1 VTRFA
6 ALYPATAHTF
16 LPALDDDVTLDDE
29 AGHHLSRVRRVRAG
43 ETLTAA
49 DGDGRWRPYAVVSVR
64 SGAVDLHAQ
73 GAPVVEP
80 PLEPR
85 LVVAFALTKGTKPD
99 LAVQKLTELGV
110 DGVTLLSTRRS
121 VRRWGGSRADAAVAR
136 LRRIAREAAAQCRR
150 ARLPDIDGVLPVT
163 ELRGRPGLV
172 VADPA
177 GEELERLPAPPGGE
191 WVLVVGPEGGF
202 DPDEA
207 AALTSP
213 GQSGDHVGPT
223 RLRLGPH
230 VLRAETAAI
239 AGAAVLATRRAI
251 REDL

>member
-6 ALYPATAHTF
+6 ARYPATAHTF
-16 LPALDDDVTLDDE
+16 LRALDDDVTIDDD
-29 AGHHLSRVRRVRAG
+29 AGHHLSRVRRLRGG
-43 ETLTAA
+43 EALTAA
-49 DGDGRWRPYAVVSVR
+49 DGDGLWRPYTVVGVR
-64 SGAVDLHAQ
+64 PGAVDLHAQ

-80 PLEPR
+80 QLDPR
-85 LVVAFALTKGTKPD
+85 LVVAFALTKGAKPD

-121 VRRWGGSRADAAVAR
+121 VPRWDETREEAAVAR
-136 LRRIAREAAAQCRR
+136 LRRVAREAAAQSRR
-150 ARLPDIDGVLPVT
+150 ARLPEIDGVHPVT
-163 ELRGRPGLV
+163 ELIGRPGLV

-177 GEELERLPAPPGGE
+177 GEEPARLSAPPSGE

-202 DPDEA
+202 EPDEVSALCSA
-207 AALTSP
+207 AP
-213 GQSGDHVGPT
+213 GGETPV

-239 AGAAVLATRRAI
+239 AGAAVLTTQRAPKPG
-251 REDL
+251 D

>member
-16 LPALDDDVTLDDE
+16 VPALDDDVTLADE

-43 ETLTAA
+43 ETLTVS
-49 DGDGRWRPYAVVSVR
+49 DGNGRWRPYAVEGVR
-64 SGAVDLHAQ
+64 PGAVDLHAQ
-73 GAPVVEP
+73 GAPVLEP
-80 PLEPR
+80 QLEPR
-85 LVVAFALTKGTKPD
+85 LVVAFGLTKGTKPD

-121 VRRWGGSRADAAVAR
+121 VPRWSGSRADAAVAR

-150 ARLPDIDGVLPVT
+150 ARVPEIEGVLPLA
-163 ELRGRPGLV
+163 ELRGHTGLV
-172 VADPA
+172 VADPT
-177 GEELERLPAPPGGE
+177 GEEVARVPAPPGGE
-191 WVLVVGPEGGF
+191 WVLVVGPEGGL

-207 AALTSP
+207 AALASP
-213 GQSGDHVGPT
+213 AEHREGPA

-239 AGAAVLATRRAI
+239 AGAAVLATRRAEPVG
-251 REDL
+251 R

>member
-16 LPALDDDVTLDDE
+16 VPALDDEVTLADE

-43 ETLTAA
+43 ETLTVS
-49 DGDGRWRPYAVVSVR
+49 DGNGRWRPYAVDCVR
-64 SGAVDLHAQ
+64 PGAVDLHAQ
-73 GAPVVEP
+73 GVPVLEP
-80 PLEPR
+80 QLEPR
-85 LVVAFALTKGTKPD
+85 LVVAFGLTKGTKPD

-121 VRRWGGSRADAAVAR
+121 VPRWSGSRADAAVAR

-150 ARLPDIDGVLPVT
+150 ARVPQIEGILPLA
-163 ELRGRPGLV
+163 ELRGHTGLV
-172 VADPA
+172 VADPT
-177 GEELERLPAPPGGE
+177 GEEVARVPAPPGGE
-191 WVLVVGPEGGF
+191 WVLVVGAEGGL

-207 AALTSP
+207 AELTSP
-213 GQSGDHVGPT
+213 AEHREGPA

-239 AGAAVLATRRAI
+239 AGAAVLATRRAEPVG
-251 REDL
+251 R

>member
-16 LPALDDDVTLDDE
+16 LPALDDDVTLDDD

-49 DGDGRWRPYAVVSVR
+49 DGDGRWRPYAVVGVR
-64 SGAVDLHAQ
+64 PGVIELHAQ
-73 GAPVVEP
+73 GAPVAEP
-80 PLEPR
+80 QLEPR

-110 DGVTLLSTRRS
+110 DGVTLLSSRRS
-121 VRRWGGSRADAAVAR
+121 VPRWSGSRADAALTR

-150 ARLPDIDGVLPVT
+150 ARVPEIEGVLPVA
-163 ELRGRPGLV
+163 ELHGHPGLV

-177 GEELERLPAPPGGE
+177 GEEVARVPAPPGGE

-207 AALTSP
+207 AALRSP
-213 GQSGDHVGPT
+213 AEHREGPA

-239 AGAAVLATRRAI
+239 AGAAVLATRRAP
-251 REDL
+251 RMDQ

>member
-1 VTRFA
+1 MTRFA
-6 ALYPATAHTF
+6 AQYPATAHIF
-16 LPALDDDVTLDDE
+16 LPALHDDVTLDDE
-29 AGHHLSRVRRVRAG
+29 AGHHLSRVRRVRPG

-49 DGDGRWRPYAVVSVR
+49 DGGGRWRPYAVVGVR
-64 SGAVDLHAQ
+64 PGALELHAQ
-73 GAPVVEP
+73 GPPVVEP
-80 PLEPR
+80 QLEPR

-121 VRRWGGSRADAAVAR
+121 VPRWSGSRVDAALTR
-136 LRRIAREAAAQCRR
+136 LRRIGREAAAQCRR
-150 ARLPDIDGVLPVT
+150 ARLPEIDGVLPVT

-177 GEELERLPAPPGGE
+177 GEELAGVPAPPGGE

-202 DPDEA
+202 DADEA
-207 AALTSP
+207 AALTTP
-213 GQSGDHVGPT
+213 AEHGEGPA

-239 AGAAVLATRRAI
+239 AGAAVLTTRRTQ
-251 REDL
+251 REGA

>member
-16 LPALDDDVTLDDE
+16 LPALDDDVTLDDD

-49 DGDGRWRPYAVVSVR
+49 DGDGRWRPYAVVGVR
-64 SGAVDLHAQ
+64 AGAVELHAE

-80 PLEPR
+80 QLEPR

-110 DGVTLLSTRRS
+110 DGVTLLASRRS
-121 VRRWGGSRADAAVAR
+121 VPRWSGSRADAALTR

-150 ARLPDIDGVLPVT
+150 ARLPEIHGVLPLT
-163 ELRGRPGLV
+163 DLRGRPGLV

-177 GEELERLPAPPGGE
+177 GEELARVPAPPGGE

-202 DPDEA
+202 DPDEV

-213 GQSGDHVGPT
+213 AEGREGPA
-223 RLRLGPH
+223 RLRLAPH

-239 AGAAVLATRRAI
+239 AGAAVLATRRAPGVGQ
-251 REDL
+251 

>member
-16 LPALDDDVTLDDE
+16 LPALDDDVTLDDA
-29 AGHHLSRVRRVRAG
+29 AGHHLSRVRRVRTG

-49 DGDGRWRPYAVVSVR
+49 DGGGRWRPYAVVGVR
-64 SGAVDLHAQ
+64 PGALELHAQ
-73 GAPVVEP
+73 GAREVEP
-80 PLEPR
+80 KLEPR
-85 LVVAFALTKGTKPD
+85 LVVALALTKGTKPD

-121 VRRWGGSRADAAVAR
+121 VPRWSGSRVDAALTR
-136 LRRIAREAAAQCRR
+136 LRRIGREAAAQCRR
-150 ARLPDIDGVLPVT
+150 ARLPEIDGVLPVA

-177 GEELERLPAPPGGE
+177 GEELARVPAPPGGE

-202 DPDEA
+202 DADEA
-207 AALTSP
+207 AALTTP
-213 GQSGDHVGPT
+213 ADHGEGPA

-239 AGAAVLATRRAI
+239 AGAAALATRRTQ
-251 REDL
+251 RMGP

>member
-1 VTRFA
+1 MTRFA

-43 ETLTAA
+43 ETVTAA
-49 DGDGRWRPYAVVSVR
+49 DGDGRWRPYAVVGVR
-64 SGAVDLHAQ
+64 PGAVELHAQ
-73 GAPVVEP
+73 RAPVVEP
-80 PLEPR
+80 QLEPR

-121 VRRWGGSRADAAVAR
+121 VPRWDESRADAALAR
-136 LRRIAREAAAQCRR
+136 LRRIARDAAAQCRR
-150 ARLPDIDGVLPVT
+150 ARLPEIDGVLPVT

-177 GEELERLPAPPGGE
+177 GAELARVPEPPRGE

-213 GQSGDHVGPT
+213 AEDRDGPA

-239 AGAAVLATRRAI
+239 AGAAVLATRRAPVVGQ
-251 REDL
+251 

>member
-16 LPALDDDVTLDDE
+16 LPALDDDVTLDDD

-49 DGDGRWRPYAVVSVR
+49 DGDGRWRPYTVVGVR
-64 SGAVDLHAQ
+64 PGVVELHAQ
-73 GAPVVEP
+73 GVPVIEP
-80 PLEPR
+80 QLEPR

-99 LAVQKLTELGV
+99 LAVQKLTELGA
-110 DGVTLLSTRRS
+110 DGVTLLASRRS
-121 VRRWGGSRADAAVAR
+121 VPRWSGSRADAALTR

-150 ARLPDIDGVLPVT
+150 ARLPEIHGVLPLT
-163 ELRGRPGLV
+163 DLRGRLGLV

-177 GEELERLPAPPGGE
+177 GEELPRVPAPPGGE
-191 WVLVVGPEGGF
+191 WVLVVGPEGGL
-202 DPDEA
+202 DPDEV

-213 GQSGDHVGPT
+213 AEDREGPA

-239 AGAAVLATRRAI
+239 AGAAVLATRRAPG
-251 REDL
+251 LGQ

>member
-6 ALYPATAHTF
+6 AQYPATAHTF
-16 LPALDDDVTLDDE
+16 LPALDDDVTVDDE

-43 ETLTAA
+43 EAVTAA
-49 DGDGRWRPYAVVSVR
+49 DGDGRWRPYAVVGVR
-64 SGAVDLHAQ
+64 PGAVELHAQ
-73 GAPVVEP
+73 DASVVEP
-80 PLEPR
+80 QLEPR

-121 VRRWGGSRADAAVAR
+121 IPRWSGSRVDAALAR

-150 ARLPDIDGVLPVT
+150 ARLPEIDGVLPVT
-163 ELRGRPGLV
+163 ELRGRRGLV

-177 GEELERLPAPPGGE
+177 GEEVARVPPPPDGE

-202 DPDEA
+202 DSDEA
-207 AALTSP
+207 TALTSP
-213 GQSGDHVGPT
+213 AEHRERPARV
-223 RLRLGPH
+223 RLGPH

-239 AGAAVLATRRAI
+239 AGAAVLATRRAP
-251 REDL
+251 RVGR